1 MEEEKKLAK
10 RRKLNMK
17 LYPTYRMI
25 AADALF
31 FGAIKVLFLTQVKG
45 FSNANV
51 VFMESIY
58 AFFKMIL
65 QIPMAVLVS
74 KLGIRKSVI
83 IGNIFWTLELVLILF
98 ARNYFM
104 IILAELSS
112 AIGWAFKSIAEAPLL
127 TKSIPEANTKGKIFT
142 KLDSKGYSRYC
153 YISAISTVMAG
164 FLYEINPYVPV
175 VLAIC
180 FEVFALIISLNFTE
194 VKQEDSKTVKESI
207 NDVKEGMKFIV
218 KSPRLKSLLIM
229 LGFMW
234 GMICLFG
241 TYQTTLLKDINVSAK
256 YIGIILAVLDIVQG
270 IAATKVNEFNEKH
283 KNKTL
288 TYMALQMTLGI
299 AIAGGVVLIGLYRI
313 PMLAII
319 IFTYIIRMKDRGIY
333 KVIKRRYIGNFMTP
347 EILTKVYSV
356 DSVIAS
362 ILRMSICALGSWLLT
377 FMPIE
382 RAMVVVGILFTFV
395 TLILSR
401 YMKTR
406 IGLKPEEYTEKD
418 VVQV

>member
-1 MEEEKKLAK
+1 M
-10 RRKLNMK
+10 
-17 LYPTYRMI
+17 
-25 AADALF
+25 
-31 FGAIKVLFLTQVKG
+31 
-45 FSNANV
+45 
-51 VFMESIY
+51 
-58 AFFKMIL
+58 
-65 QIPMAVLVS
+65 
-74 KLGIRKSVI
+74 
-83 IGNIFWTLELVLILF
+83 
-98 ARNYFM
+98 
-104 IILAELSS
+104 
-112 AIGWAFKSIAEAPLL
+112 
-127 TKSIPEANTKGKIFT
+127 
-142 KLDSKGYSRYC
+142 
-153 YISAISTVMAG
+153 
-164 FLYEINPYVPV
+164 
-175 VLAIC
+175 
-180 FEVFALIISLNFTE
+180 FEVFAFIISLNFTE
-194 VKQEDSKTVKESI
+194 VKQEESKTVKESI
-207 NDVKEGMKFIV
+207 NDVKTGMKFIV

-234 GMICLFG
+234 GMFCLFG

-299 AIAGGVVLIGLYRI
+299 AIAGGVVLIGLQRI

-319 IFTYIIRMKDRGIY
+319 IFTYIIRIKDRGIY

-356 DSVIAS
+356 DSVITS
-362 ILRMSICALGSWLLT
+362 ILRMSICALGSYLLT

-382 RAMVVVGILFTFV
+382 KAMVVVGILFTLV

-418 VVQV
+418 IVQV